1 MGNHLGGDLSA
12 QSPARMN
19 QCHIPCDMCELKKR
33 KKFEPTSTAVPA
45 ASAASIALTEVMPLL
60 PSGVGQS
67 LASIMRT
74 GLTSHHIGLVFTRLL
89 STR

>member
-1 MGNHLGGDLSA
+1 M
-12 QSPARMN
+12 R
-19 QCHIPCDMCELKKR
+19 ELKNR

-67 LASIMRT
+67 LTSMMRT
-74 GLTSHHIGLVFTRLL
+74 GPGDQRAHERSLASI
-89 STR
+89 